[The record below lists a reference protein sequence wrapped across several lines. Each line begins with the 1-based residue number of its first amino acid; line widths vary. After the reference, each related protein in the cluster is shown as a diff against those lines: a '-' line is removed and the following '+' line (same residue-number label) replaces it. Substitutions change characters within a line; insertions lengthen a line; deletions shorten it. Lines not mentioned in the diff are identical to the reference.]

1 MNMLDEA
8 VRKFL
13 KEKNK
18 DNAIFFM
25 KEVSSLIPPSD
36 DFSIF
41 IIKRGPHEY
50 HLDRKGLFI
59 QSVSE
64 DEYLPFLS
72 GTEKRID
79 FSSFPEDAVKK
90 MDHIEVLKQL
100 RDILLDFSRRGGE
113 KYTKTAEEVNA
124 LIFENIK

>member
-1 MNMLDEA
+1 MLDE
-8 VRKFL
+8 VTRKFM

-18 DNAIFFM
+18 DNAIIFL
-25 KEVSSLIPPSD
+25 KEVSKLIPPSD

-41 IIKRGPHEY
+41 LVKRGPHEY

-72 GTEKRID
+72 GSEKRVD
-79 FSSFPEDAVKK
+79 FSSLPEDTVKK
-90 MDHIEVLKQL
+90 IDYVDVLKQL

-113 KYTKTAEEVNA
+113 KYTKMAEEVNI
-124 LIFENIK
+124 LIFQNL

>member
-1 MNMLDEA
+1 MLDE
-8 VRKFL
+8 VTRKFM

-18 DNAIFFM
+18 DNAIIFL
-25 KEVSSLIPPSD
+25 KEVSKLIPPSD

-41 IIKRGPHEY
+41 LVKRGPHEY

-72 GTEKRID
+72 GSEKRVD
-79 FSSFPEDAVKK
+79 FSSLPEDAVKK
-90 MDHIEVLKQL
+90 IDYVDVLKQL

-113 KYTKTAEEVNA
+113 KYTKMAEEVNI
-124 LIFENIK
+124 LIFQNL